1 MRFDLSDDQALLRS
15 STRDFLS
22 SAFPLEKS
30 RNVMEHAKDGY
41 DAADWRQLAEMGYL
55 GLVLPARVGGQELGA
70 IELAIVQEEM
80 GRMCVPGPFL
90 DVVLA
95 AAVLAAATSE
105 DALVREVVAGRRI
118 VAIARHDAP
127 FAGATGATPMK
138 LAGDRIRGTKYFVP
152 FASAADAL
160 VVATGDG
167 IVLADAP
174 FAVTPLQTLD
184 LAQRFGDVAFEHRVT
199 PLGSADALARVDR
212 LAAVGASAMM
222 LGLMSRAL
230 EMTLEYVQT
239 RQAFKRPIGAFQA
252 LQHRLADM
260 LLRVESTRSAVYRA
274 AWCLDVHAPEAAL
287 ACAAAKAYAGDSAR
301 HVAGE
306 AIQMHGG
313 IGFTWELDL
322 HLFFKRVKTLEQHY
336 GSTEAQLET
345 ALAAAGY

>member
-1 MRFDLSDDQALLRS
+1 MKFALSDDQALLRS
-15 STRDFLS
+15 STRDFLTS
-22 SAFPLEKS
+22 ELPLEKS
-30 RNVMEHAKDGY
+30 RNVMEHANDGY
-41 DAADWRQLAEMGYL
+41 DPAEWRRLADMGYL
-55 GLVLPARVGGQELGA
+55 GLVLPARAGGQELGA

-80 GRMCVPGPFL
+80 GRLCVPGPYL

-95 AAVLAAATSE
+95 AAALAVAGKQ
-105 DALVREVVAGRRI
+105 DALVGEIVAGKKI
-118 VAIARHDAP
+118 VTIARHDAP
-127 FAGATGATPMK
+127 YAGTGGTAPTTS
-138 LAGDRIRGTKYFVP
+138 GNRIRGTKFFVP
-152 FASAADAL
+152 FAAAADAL
-160 VVATGDG
+160 VVAAADG
-167 IVLADAP
+167 VVLADGP
-174 FAVTPLQTLD
+174 FQVTALQTID
-184 LAQRFGDVAFEHRVT
+184 LAQRFGDVALEHQVT
-199 PLGSADALARVDR
+199 PLGPLALLERVDR
-212 LAAVGASAMM
+212 LAALGASAML

-274 AWCLDVHAPEAAL
+274 AWCLDTDAPETAL

-301 HVAGE
+301 HVCGE

-336 GSTEAQLET
+336 GSTETQLET

>member
-95 AAVLAAATSE
+95 AAALAAANSQ
-105 DALVREVVAGRRI
+105 DALLRDIVAGRNI
-118 VAIARHDAP
+118 VTIARHEAP
-127 FAGATGATPMK
+127 FAGTPRACSMTV
-138 LAGDRIRGTKYFVP
+138 AEDRIRGTRYFVP
-152 FASAADAL
+152 FAAAADAL
-160 VVATGDG
+160 VVATSDG
-167 IVLADAP
+167 VVLAEAP
-174 FAVTPLQTLD
+174 FHVTALHTLD
-184 LAQRFGDVAFEHRVT
+184 LAQRFGDVAFEHRVA
-199 PLGSADALARVDR
+199 PLGAMDLLVRSDR

-222 LGLMSRAL
+222 LGLMTRAL

-274 AWCLDVHAPEAAL
+274 AWCLDTDAPEAAL

-301 HVAGE
+301 LVCGE